1 KKTVSLIRAYANIA
15 DEIVEAG
22 YTLDQANNIK
32 QDVEGYKRLRDDIKT
47 ASGETIDLKSY
58 EADMR
63 HLIDTYIQADES
75 EVISSFES
83 MSLLDI
89 IANSGIDDA
98 INSMSEG
105 IKSDKGAIA
114 ETIENNVRRK
124 IIQDHLTD
132 PAFFEDMSKLLD
144 NIIRERKAKALDY
157 EEYLKKI
164 AELAAKVKNGK
175 TDEMPDDLKTPGQ
188 RALYNNLNKDTE
200 LALRIDAGVKLAK
213 RDGWK
218 GDLIKEREVKGAIHQ
233 QLLKYAE

>member
-1 KKTVSLIRAYANIA
+1 PRGTKEFIHYFCGNTEVAADLKKTEPQRTTFYKKTVSLIRAYANIA

-114 ETIENNVRRK
+114 
-124 IIQDHLTD
+124 
-132 PAFFEDMSKLLD
+132 
-144 NIIRERKAKALDY
+144 
-157 EEYLKKI
+157 
-164 AELAAKVKNGK
+164 
-175 TDEMPDDLKTPGQ
+175 
-188 RALYNNLNKDTE
+188 
-200 LALRIDAGVKLAK
+200 
-213 RDGWK
+213 
-218 GDLIKEREVKGAIHQ
+218 
-233 QLLKYAE
+233 